1 MKKILFLLLFAF
13 SLTGF
18 SQALGVLT
26 GKIFEE
32 NQSPLFGATVV
43 LEGTTFGAI
52 TDELG
57 QFSIPNIPP
66 GTYTIQAGYLGFT
79 SQTVFNFQ
87 IKLNIININ
96 VFPKIDAN
104 HLAESA

>member
-52 TDELG
+52 TDRI
-57 QFSIPNIPP
+57 FCPRR
-66 GTYTIQAGYLGFT
+66 
-79 SQTVFNFQ
+79 FNSV
-87 IKLNIININ
+87 NENY
-96 VFPKIDAN
+96 
-104 HLAESA
+104 

>member
-43 LEGTTFGAI
+43 LEGPLLVPLQMNWGSF
-52 TDELG
+52 
-57 QFSIPNIPP
+57 P
-66 GTYTIQAGYLGFT
+66 YLIFRR
-79 SQTVFNFQ
+79 VP
-87 IKLNIININ
+87 IRYKRVI
-96 VFPKIDAN
+96 
-104 HLAESA
+104 